1 MNELN
6 TTMLLVLLLKSNW
19 NIYLLNLFAIQAK
32 SFILVNKQIYKKFIE
47 KFSTKLVFKKYKLIK
62 LNEKVCC

>member
-1 MNELN
+1 LNELN